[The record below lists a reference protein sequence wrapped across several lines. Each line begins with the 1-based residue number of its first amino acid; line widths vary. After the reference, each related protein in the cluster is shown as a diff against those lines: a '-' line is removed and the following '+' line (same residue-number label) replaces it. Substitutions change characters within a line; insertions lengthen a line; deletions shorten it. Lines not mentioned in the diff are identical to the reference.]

1 MGFTFVDSAR
11 CPECDDRITT
21 DDDVGFLRMS
31 ESSTGSAELVVCPH
45 CERVIGGIATAK
57 YDSILF

>member
-21 DDDVGFLRMS
+21 DDEVGFLQMS
-31 ESSTGSAELVVCPH
+31 ESSTGSSELVVCPH
-45 CERVIGGIATAK
+45 CERAIGAMATAT

>member
-1 MGFTFVDSAR
+1 MGFAFVDSAR

-21 DDDVGFLRMS
+21 DDEVGFLRMS
-31 ESSTGSAELVVCPH
+31 ESSTGSSELVVCPH
-45 CERVIGGIATAK
+45 CECVIGAIATAT